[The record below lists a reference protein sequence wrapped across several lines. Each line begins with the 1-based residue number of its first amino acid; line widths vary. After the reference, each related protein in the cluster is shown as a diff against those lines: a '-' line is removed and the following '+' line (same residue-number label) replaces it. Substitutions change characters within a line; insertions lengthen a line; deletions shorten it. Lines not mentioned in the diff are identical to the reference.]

1 MNDIKHLFEP
11 RSVAIV
17 GASKD
22 PKKIGYK
29 VVYNLVSSGYKGH
42 IYPINP
48 SGADVLGLKSY
59 KAIEDIDAEVDV
71 VCTTIPAKFVYDSVK
86 SCADRGV
93 KYNLIITSGFS
104 EIGNNEEEK
113 KIADYARSRGMR
125 VVGPN
130 IFGVYSAEASMDAT
144 FGPGNILPGSVAIV
158 TQSGALG
165 LAMIGKTKVENIGLS
180 AIVSV
185 GNKCDLDES
194 DLLSY
199 LTAHERTKVILMY
212 IEGIKDGPRFIEAV
226 KQVTRIKPVVV
237 IKSGR
242 SERGA
247 AAAASHTG
255 SLAGSDEI
263 IDAILKQCGVLRAE
277 SIQDAFNWSKYLANS
292 PPPTAD
298 HAVIITNGGGIGVMA
313 TDACEKYQI
322 DLYDDGKVLKKMFEP
337 VTPSFGSTKN
347 PIDITGGAA
356 GAEYDAALGV
366 ALDNKNIGASIALY
380 CETATF
386 LAADLEKVLE
396 NNYNKYMQKKKPL
409 MFAIVGGEDIEN
421 AIIKLGRKNVPVF
434 GDVYEA
440 VSCLGKLTWY
450 HRYLKY
456 HTEEHESADIPVRA
470 IEEICTHA
478 LNQDRNFLL
487 ANEAQK
493 IMDLCGIPVPKSSVA
508 RNLEE
513 AVSCAEKTGYPVVMK
528 VVSKDIIHKS
538 DAGGVALDLQNKDE
552 VIDAYQAI
560 MQNCRAYN
568 PEAKIEGVEIAEML
582 KKDVE
587 TIIGARRDAT
597 FGPVI
602 MFGLGGIYVEVM
614 KDVAFRALPLSR
626 REIMSMIKE
635 TRSYPLLLGVRGE
648 EQKDMESVINII
660 IKLGSLIQ
668 RCEMISDIEINPLM
682 VYEQGM
688 GAKAVDVRIL
698 LSKDER
704 RSQ

>member
-1 MNDIKHLFEP
+1 MSDIKQLFEP
-11 RSVAIV
+11 RSVAVV

-22 PKKIGYK
+22 PKKIGYT
-29 VVYNLVSSGYKGH
+29 VVHNIISSGYKGK
-42 IYPINP
+42 IYPVNP
-48 SGADVLGLKSY
+48 AGGDVLGLKAY
-59 KAIEDIDAEVDV
+59 AAIEEIDDEVDI
-71 VCTTIPAKFVYDSVK
+71 VCTTIPAKFVYASVK

-104 EIGNNEEEK
+104 EIGNSEEEK
-113 KIADYARSRGMR
+113 KIAEYSRARGMR
-125 VVGPN
+125 VIGPN

-144 FGPGNILPGSVAIV
+144 FGPGNILPGSVAII

-165 LAMIGKTKVENIGLS
+165 LAMIGKTKVENMGLS

-185 GNKCDLDES
+185 GNKCDVDEA
-194 DLLSY
+194 DLLGY
-199 LTAHERTKVILMY
+199 LTAQVRTRVILMY

-226 KQVTRIKPVVV
+226 KRATRVKPVVV

-242 SERGA
+242 SARGA
-247 AAAASHTG
+247 VAAASHTG
-255 SLAGSDEI
+255 SLAGADDI
-263 IDAILKQCGVLRAE
+263 VDAILRQCGVLRAD
-277 SIQDAFNWSKYLANS
+277 SIRDAFNWAKYLANS
-292 PPPTAD
+292 PPPTTD

-313 TDACEKYQI
+313 TDACESYQI
-322 DLYDDGKVLKKMFEP
+322 ELYDDGTELKKMFSA
-337 VTPSFGSTKN
+337 VTPGFGSTKN

-366 ALDNKNIGASIALY
+366 ALAHREIGASMALY

-396 NNYNKYMQKKKPL
+396 SNYKKYKEQGKPL
-409 MFAIVGGEDIEN
+409 LFAIVGGEDIEN
-421 AIIKLGRKNVPVF
+421 AIVTLGRKDVPVF

-440 VSCLGKLTWY
+440 VSCLGKLYWY

-456 HTEEHESADIPVRA
+456 YSEEHEDADIA
-470 IEEICTHA
+470 IEPINEICRFA
-478 LNQDRNFLL
+478 ISQSRYFLL
-487 ANEAQK
+487 AHEARK
-493 IMDLCGIPVPKSSVA
+493 IMDIAGIPVPQSAVA
-508 RNLEE
+508 RNLDE
-513 AVSCAEKTGYPVVMK
+513 AILCAEKMGGPVVMK
-528 VVSKDIIHKS
+528 VVSRDIIHKS
-538 DAGGVALDLQNKDE
+538 DAGGVALDLQNRE
-552 VIDAYQAI
+552 EIIDAYQAI
-560 MQNCRAYN
+560 MHSCRAYS
-568 PEAKIEGVEIAEML
+568 PEARIEGVEIAEML

-614 KDVAFRALPLSR
+614 KDVAFRALPLNR

-648 EQKDMESVINII
+648 AQKDMESVITVI
-660 IKLGSLIQ
+660 IKLGALIS
-668 RCEMISDIEINPLM
+668 RCGFISDIEINPLM

-704 RSQ
+704 RS